1 MAVHDFTFPTGF
13 HKFHRK
19 SLYNFQ
25 FNRWHSLGFARYEDM
40 VEAGKRINDFDQWKT
55 VMTEL
60 AEHIFEKD
68 THADNHCQIGNIGL
82 AMETVIEWLDE
93 QVR

>member
-25 FNRWHSLGFARYEDM
+25 FNRWHSLGFARYED
-40 VEAGKRINDFDQWKT
+40 
-55 VMTEL
+55 
-60 AEHIFEKD
+60 
-68 THADNHCQIGNIGL
+68 NHCQIGNIGL